1 MLDGAIANGI
11 AGGCWLAAGGVLTHW
26 FYRRRVEAKQLLH
39 GEDSEKLSEVDADGI
54 RMELIA
60 LAFAGVGV
68 WLVLFVVLDWLF

>member
-1 MLDGAIANGI
+1 
-11 AGGCWLAAGGVLTHW
+11 
-26 FYRRRVEAKQLLH
+26 LLH